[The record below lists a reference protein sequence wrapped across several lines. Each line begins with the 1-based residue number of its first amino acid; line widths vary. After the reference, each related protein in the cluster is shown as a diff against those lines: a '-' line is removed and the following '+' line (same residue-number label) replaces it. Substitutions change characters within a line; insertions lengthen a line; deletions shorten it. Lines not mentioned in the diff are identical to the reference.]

1 MDLYIVLGVRR
12 GASAEDIRRA
22 YKRLARRYHPDINPG
37 DGEAAARFRD
47 ILSAYETLVD
57 PERRRRYDHGEP
69 TAVPPR
75 AAGFAGF
82 DFSPRVHAERTTTF
96 GDLFGGVFVPP
107 PATGRPARGA
117 DIHTALTVPLADV
130 LSSSRHTLT
139 WSHDVVCAACAGT
152 GAGALPPVACVACEG
167 SGSVQAVRGHMLFT
181 TTCAKCGGTGRQV
194 ASRCPVCDG
203 RGTEPRAEPLTI
215 DVPAGVADGAVIRLS
230 GYGHAGR
237 AGGPPG
243 DLHVAVAIAPHPLF
257 RRDGNDLHLE
267 VPLAVHEAGLGARIP
282 LRLLDKSTV
291 RLRVPPG
298 TQSGQRFR
306 LRERGV
312 PSPRDGRRGDVV
324 AEVRLMLP
332 RVLDE
337 RAKELLREFG
347 RVQGESVRDDRFPSS
362 EDGA

>member
-69 TAVPPR
+69 TALPPR

-96 GDLFGGVFVPP
+96 GDLFGGVFVAP

-139 WSHDVVCAACAGT
+139 WIRDVVCAACAGT
-152 GAGALPPVACVACEG
+152 GAGAVPAGPCVACAG
-167 SGSVQAVRGHMLFT
+167 TGSVPAVRGHMLFT
-181 TTCAKCGGTGRQV
+181 TTCAKCGGAGRQV

-230 GYGHAGR
+230 GLRPRRPRRR
-237 AGGPPG
+237 A
-243 DLHVAVAIAPHPLF
+243 
-257 RRDGNDLHLE
+257 
-267 VPLAVHEAGLGARIP
+267 AR
-282 LRLLDKSTV
+282 
-291 RLRVPPG
+291 
-298 TQSGQRFR
+298 
-306 LRERGV
+306 
-312 PSPRDGRRGDVV
+312 
-324 AEVRLMLP
+324 
-332 RVLDE
+332 
-337 RAKELLREFG
+337 
-347 RVQGESVRDDRFPSS
+347 
-362 EDGA
+362 

>member
-12 GASAEDIRRA
+12 GASADDIRRA

-37 DGEAAARFRD
+37 DHEAAARFRD

-69 TAVPPR
+69 TATPPR
-75 AAGFAGF
+75 PSGFAGF

-96 GDLFGGVFVPP
+96 GDLFAGVFVPP
-107 PATGRPARGA
+107 PAAGRPARGA
-117 DIHTALTVPLADV
+117 DIHTTVTVPLADV
-130 LSSSRHTLT
+130 LSTSRHTIT
-139 WSHDVVCAACAGT
+139 WSRDVTCVACAGS
-152 GAGALPPVACVACEG
+152 GAGLAPPADCVACEG
-167 SGSVQAVRGHMLFT
+167 TGSVAAVRGHMLFT
-181 TTCAKCGGTGRQV
+181 TACSRCGGAGRQP
-194 ASRCPVCDG
+194 ASRCETCDG
-203 RGTEPRAEPLTI
+203 RGTTPRAEPLAI
-215 DVPAGVADGAVIRLS
+215 DVPAGVADGAVLRLS
-230 GYGHAGR
+230 GLGHAGR

-243 DLHVAVAIAPHPLF
+243 DLHVAIALAPHPLF
-257 RRDGNDLHLE
+257 RREGNDLHLD
-267 VPLAVHEAGLGARIP
+267 VPLALHEAALGARIP
-282 LRLLDKSTV
+282 LRLLDGSTV

-312 PSPRDGRRGDVV
+312 PAPRDGRRGDVV

-347 RVQGESVRDDRFPSS
+347 RLQRDSVRDGRFPAG
-362 EDGA
+362 EDH